1 MKASFTCTLS
11 SDLDE
16 KFKIALQLNQEN
28 VDDVIEEMI
37 MQYIST
43 SFSRASQAY
52 KPVPKYV
59 DDSVGADS
67 GKANNRIPKWALK
80 PHQNN
85 HKIIKAYFKV
95 EREMGTVTLDYL
107 EKMCSNEKNNP
118 DTYVRDFRGN
128 FAQMKIDSP
137 KSHGKVFEV
146 DNNVVNIWSAVKATL
161 MEYRKY
167 FEQGDN
173 DE

>member
-1 MKASFTCTLS
+1 MKVQFTCTIS

-16 KFKIALQLNQEN
+16 KFKIALQLNQEKI
-28 VDDVIEEMI
+28 DDVIEKMI

-52 KPVPKYV
+52 KPAPQYV
-59 DDSVGADS
+59 DSSIDADT

-85 HKIIKAYFKV
+85 HKIIRAYFKV
-95 EREMGTVTLDYL
+95 ESKMGTVTLDYL
-107 EKMCSNEKNNP
+107 EKMCSDEKNHP

-128 FAQMKIDSP
+128 FAQMKIDAP

-146 DNNVVNIWSAVKATL
+146 ENGVVTIWSGVNDTL
-161 MEYRKY
+161 MEYKKY
-167 FEQGDN
+167 FE
-173 DE
+173 